1 MENGNV
7 QTPEKEEPRD
17 EYSEYYIVG
26 FDVCQELIQG
36 EMLKSV
42 SNMYDFTVKTFVTQ
56 TVGKR
61 AHTTRVIVRS
71 TNNEQLTQ
79 LSNEDANLLLPC
91 SSSESRYQTFIQ
103 QGRVA
108 FGRRLQ
114 PGTEVHVSV
123 KEGPWNLNDEF
134 MTAVV
139 RYKGELPSEIGTGT
153 FFGLELTGVSNYY
166 GEIINS
172 K

>member
-17 EYSEYYIVG
+17 KYSKYYIVR
-26 FDVCQELIQG
+26 FDVFQELMQG

-42 SNMYDFTVKTFVTQ
+42 SNLCDFTVKTFDA
-56 TVGKR
+56 VGKKENKKR
-61 AHTTRVIVRS
+61 LIVRS

-123 KEGPWNLNDEF
+123 KEGPWNLNDDF

-139 RYKGELPSEIGTGT
+139 RYKGELPLEIGTGT
-153 FFGLELTGVSNYY
+153 FFGLELTGVSNCY
-166 GEIINS
+166 GETINS
-172 K
+172 Q